1 MLLLQKFIVNII
13 ILKAR
18 DIDLRYKILKQLI
31 SIDVIIMRY
40 VKSQGNLANQLIK
53 GSILAYEGPMAD
65 LGGSM
70 QF

>member
-1 MLLLQKFIVNII
+1 
-13 ILKAR
+13 
-18 DIDLRYKILKQLI
+18 
-31 SIDVIIMRY
+31 MRY